1 MPLNPKCDRWNL
13 QYKNNSSQQWQS
25 ATFGISIKGLW
36 WSQLALTGAHY
47 LIFFFLLPKKS
58 SSFGK
63 ITCWLSFASTEHPSK
78 EFMKK
83 KNNHGDKNIYLIN
96 SHTKMKQ
103 FFSSPGT
110 SLHIRFF
117 AYFFL
122 SAPHDIWQVLDVG
135 VKMKCDLF
143 SSSYRE
149 NLCLSFFLQFGSWA
163 DSTNELN

>member
-1 MPLNPKCDRWNL
+1 MSLNSKCDRWNL

-117 AYFFL
+117 AYFFFCSTWHL
-122 SAPHDIWQVLDVG
+122 ASLRRRSKNEMWFV
-135 VKMKCDLF
+135 F
-143 SSSYRE
+143 
-149 NLCLSFFLQFGSWA
+149 FFLQRKPLSQFFPTVWQLSWFY
-163 DSTNELN
+163 